1 MSHLAR
7 LFQLPIEELIKE
19 AIAEL
24 GGSRTVATMTF
35 VADRRLEILA
45 HMLRRHPSVLRD
57 SVRQLRLLPPGEPRG
72 TADQVMSYLLG
83 VAYGRW
89 DVRAARD
96 RSGEP
101 SPGLFDP
108 VPLCSPGM
116 LTGPAGQ
123 PLTMQSDD
131 YPLHLPPVHLLIDEP
146 GHQWDIAAAIERS
159 ARAVFAEPE
168 DIFAELTAI
177 FGGLTSVITCA
188 SSSSRIIYPDILLA
202 AARHPFTGR

>member
-1 MSHLAR
+1 M
-7 LFQLPIEELIKE
+7 EELIKE

-45 HMLRRHPSVLRD
+45 HMLRRHPSVCVTRCGN
-57 SVRQLRLLPPGEPRG
+57 SGSCRLANPEA

-89 DVRAARD
+89 DVRAARG

-108 VPLCSPGM
+108 VPLRPPGM
-116 LTGPAGQ
+116 LTGSAGQ
-123 PLTMQSDD
+123 PLTTQPDD
-131 YPLHLPPVHLLIDEP
+131 YPLHLPPLRLLIDEP
-146 GHQWDIAAAIERS
+146 GHQWDIA
-159 ARAVFAEPE
+159 
-168 DIFAELTAI
+168 
-177 FGGLTSVITCA
+177 GG
-188 SSSSRIIYPDILLA
+188 D
-202 AARHPFTGR
+202 